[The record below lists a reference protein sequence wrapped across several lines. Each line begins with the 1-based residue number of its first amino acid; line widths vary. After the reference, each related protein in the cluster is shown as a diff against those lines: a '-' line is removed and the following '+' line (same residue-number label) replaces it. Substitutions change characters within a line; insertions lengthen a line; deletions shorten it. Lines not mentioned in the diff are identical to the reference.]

1 MNCQHESQMGR
12 VGELMVAMNLER
24 MGIRCSIVNLDGIDI
39 IAYLDKAIQ
48 IEVKSNSK
56 IDRIRNKYAFK
67 TNSNI
72 CDMYAFVALDLE
84 RIVFKAEIDCRS
96 SQIRIPPEEF
106 KKKAETT
113 WASAVSVI

>member
-1 MNCQHESQMGR
+1 MQCQHHSQTGR

-39 IAYLDKAIQ
+39 IAYVDKPIQ
-48 IEVKSNSK
+48 IEVKSKSR
-56 IDRIRNKYAFK
+56 IDGLRNTYAFK
-67 TNSNI
+67 TNSHI

-84 RIVFKAEIDCRS
+84 RIVFKSKIDCPNTL
-96 SQIRIPPEEF
+96 IRIPSTEF

-113 WASAVSVI
+113 WASAMSVI